1 MYKYRNF
8 SYICINKNTTA
19 MQKKLY
25 REKQGRKLLGVCM
38 GIANYFDLDPTLIR
52 LIWIISIFF
61 FGGGILAYL
70 FAALVLPE
78 RPTEDIVK

>member
-1 MYKYRNF
+1 
-8 SYICINKNTTA
+8 
-19 MQKKLY
+19 
-25 REKQGRKLLGVCM
+25 M
-38 GIANYFDLDPTLIR
+38 GIANYFELDPTLIR